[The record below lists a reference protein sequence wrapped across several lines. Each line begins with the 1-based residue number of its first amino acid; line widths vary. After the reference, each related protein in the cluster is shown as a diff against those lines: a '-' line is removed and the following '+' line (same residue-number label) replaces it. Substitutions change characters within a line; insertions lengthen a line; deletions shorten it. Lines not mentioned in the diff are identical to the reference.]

1 MLVIYVFS
9 KDGLIKCLGN
19 LAYEHLELLDDG
31 WIHTATLDP
40 CRYIESLLKLTDSG
54 ETPRFIAFIKPFQC
68 CYHFLKMNF
77 GI

>member
-40 CRYIESLLKLTDSG
+40 CRYIESLHNDQVKSCLENVRSLSIVK
-54 ETPRFIAFIKPFQC
+54 
-68 CYHFLKMNF
+68 
-77 GI
+77 